1 MVKLQK
7 EVSRKY
13 KNKIYYKYTF
23 CIPNEIIKKLK
34 IFGGEEFIVFEK
46 NNKEIVFRMKEK
58 ATDSNSPL

>member
-34 IFGGEEFIVFEK
+34 IFGGDEFQVLEK
-46 NNKEIVFRMKEK
+46 NNKEIVFRM
-58 ATDSNSPL
+58 